1 MSSLK
6 QIVKELESV
15 KSIEAI
21 YLFGSVATGK
31 ANLNSDIDVCII
43 GNLTESEKNSAW
55 RKFDEKYDVSFFEEL
70 PIWIKIRVFKDGKA
84 LFVRDKKLVTKLI
97 FKTVH
102 EYEDFKPIMMTKI
115 RRVFGNG

>member
-1 MSSLK
+1 
-6 QIVKELESV
+6 
-15 KSIEAI
+15 

-70 PIWIKIRVFKDGKA
+70 PIQTKIKAFKEGRV
-84 LFVRDKKLVTKLI
+84 LFMRNKGLVVKLI

-102 EYEDFKPIMMTKI
+102 EYEDFKPII
-115 RRVFGNG
+115 ANRVKRNLEIIENLNKLKSKL